1 MRLHARFAKEYGA
14 TKRHEIRRD
23 LQRYESH
30 GWQVDEEENIVD
42 AIMAHVFTTTG
53 ILLNDDALV
62 PIFACLQVNS
72 SLFLLFKRYNLHT
85 FTRAKNILSNVHFNN
100 LLINGNTNYLVNHKL
115 AFINM
120 NFV

>member
-1 MRLHARFAKEYGA
+1 MYMQTLQKNMALE
-14 TKRHEIRRD
+14 KRHEIIGD
-23 LQRYESH
+23 LQRYESN

-72 SLFLLFKRYNLHT
+72 SP
-85 FTRAKNILSNVHFNN
+85 
-100 LLINGNTNYLVNHKL
+100 LLIIQKV
-115 AFINM
+115 
-120 NFV
+120 